1 MERDSFIE
9 LAGEADLPD
18 IARIHIASW
27 QDAYRGVL
35 PSEILAS
42 RSREGSLRGW
52 QSTLKKFP
60 GNLTVARAQDG
71 AILGFCCAGPD
82 VNEARSGPFGFEIY
96 GLHVEPQRRRRG
108 IGGRLLREAL
118 LRAKDRT
125 IDRTA
130 IVWTLRDLS
139 LSRQF
144 YEREGG
150 VLVKTGTWA
159 FEGRGFPEVA
169 YGWDFENRA

>member
-60 GNLTVARAQDG
+60 GNLTVARAQDE
-71 AILGFCCAGPD
+71 AILGFCCAGPVVD
-82 VNEARSGPFGFEIY
+82 EARSGPFGFESTDCMSSRSAVAAASGVVY
-96 GLHVEPQRRRRG
+96 CARPCCERRT
-108 IGGRLLREAL
+108 E
-118 LRAKDRT
+118 
-125 IDRTA
+125 
-130 IVWTLRDLS
+130 
-139 LSRQF
+139 Q
-144 YEREGG
+144 
-150 VLVKTGTWA
+150 
-159 FEGRGFPEVA
+159 
-169 YGWDFENRA
+169 